1 MNRRTPILIT
11 YEVLSVLHKFGK
23 MNISQLCLRTRLS
36 HQKLRML
43 LDTLINANFIAR
55 QSNGGSDVYVL
66 TPKGRKMFLKL
77 KEYIEVLAEA
87 GLIKE

>member
-1 MNRRTPILIT
+1 
-11 YEVLSVLHKFGK
+11 

-87 GLIKE
+87 GLIRE

>member
-1 MNRRTPILIT
+1 
-11 YEVLSVLHKFGK
+11 
-23 MNISQLCLRTRLS
+23 
-36 HQKLRML
+36 ML

-87 GLIKE
+87 GLIRE